1 MLCAPVARA
10 WAALILIGVLSGCG
24 YVQVKITASPMP
36 PTPTAPVQ
44 WIAPDRRA
52 TATVVPSTPLPTATA
67 TATPTPI
74 LYEIQ
79 KGDNLLAIAY
89 RYNVPVEVLIEINPI
104 ANPRAL
110 QIGQVLVIPPDD
122 AAVLALQPTATSTPM
137 PLRVVNL
144 AFHRTPVGST
154 WCMGE
159 VENERDESLDQ
170 VQVQVSLYDAEGK
183 LIDRESS
190 FVATDVVPGPGRAP
204 FAILIPP
211 SHAAR
216 FATYEM
222 HILSAEPIDHWGRRH
237 RSLSVKEV
245 EGQVVDGQYVVQ
257 GIVHNQGDVDAEDVR
272 VTLTL
277 YGNADVVVGVRQI
290 EIASLAVGERQEI
303 SIALVPSAPVGRVGA
318 VAWGMQAP
326 ADSP

>member
-1 MLCAPVARA
+1 
-10 WAALILIGVLSGCG
+10 
-24 YVQVKITASPMP
+24 
-36 PTPTAPVQ
+36 
-44 WIAPDRRA
+44 
-52 TATVVPSTPLPTATA
+52 
-67 TATPTPI
+67 

-89 RYNVPVEVLIEINPI
+89 RYSVPLEILIELNQI

-144 AFHRTPVGST
+144 AFHRTPVGSA

-170 VQVQVSLYDAEGK
+170 VQVQVLLYDTEGQ
-183 LIDRESS
+183 LIDRESA
-190 FVATDVVPGPGRAP
+190 FVATDVVPGQGRAP
-204 FAILIPP
+204 FAVLIPP
-211 SHAAR
+211 AHAAR
-216 FATYEM
+216 FATYEV
-222 HILSAEPIDHWGRRH
+222 HILSAEPIEHWGSRH
-237 RSLSVKEV
+237 QSLSITEV
-245 EGQVVDGQYVVQ
+245 AGQAVDGQYVVQ
-257 GIVHNQGDVDAEDVR
+257 GIVHNQGDVGAEDVR

-277 YGNADVVVGVRQI
+277 YGNADAVVGVRQI
-290 EIASLAVGERQEI
+290 EADPLAAGEHLEI
-303 SIALVPSAPVGRVGA
+303 SIALVPSAPVERVGA
-318 VAWGMQAP
+318 VAWGMQSP